1 MKEQS
6 NAGIIEPVLKSPVA
20 EVVQYIP
27 HQPVIKESSMLWIMY
42 DFQHE
47 PANMHDHWTIA

>member
-1 MKEQS
+1 MGNLEEHHQIMKEQS

-27 HQPVIKESSMLWIMY
+27 HQPVIKES
-42 DFQHE
+42 
-47 PANMHDHWTIA
+47 A

>member
-6 NAGIIEPVLKSPVA
+6 NAGIIEPVLKPPVA

-27 HQPVIKESSMLWIMY
+27 HQPVIKES
-42 DFQHE
+42 
-47 PANMHDHWTIA
+47 A